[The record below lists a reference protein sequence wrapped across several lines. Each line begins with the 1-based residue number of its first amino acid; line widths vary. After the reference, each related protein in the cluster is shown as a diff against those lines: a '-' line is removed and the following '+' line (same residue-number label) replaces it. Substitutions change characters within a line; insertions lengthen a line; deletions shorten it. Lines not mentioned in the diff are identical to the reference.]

1 MPPVR
6 RNLNGRRKRKTR
18 AESKVKVRAER
29 KVKVRAMNP
38 IQLCGKGTS
47 VTQLYRVEEIVDHT
61 LIHHLVFFDRHG
73 WYCEHGS
80 QCSAVKDVQ
89 KFTRNGRHGD

>member
-6 RNLNGRRKRKTR
+6 RNLNGRRKEKTQ
-18 AESKVKVRAER
+18 VQR
-29 KVKVRAMNP
+29 KVKVREMDP
-38 IQLCGKGTS
+38 VQMCGKGTS
-47 VTQLYRVEEIVDHT
+47 VTQLYRVEEKLDRT

>member
-6 RNLNGRRKRKTR
+6 RNLNGSRKEKTQ
-18 AESKVKVRAER
+18 VQR
-29 KVKVRAMNP
+29 KVKVRAMDP

-47 VTQLYRVEEIVDHT
+47 VTELYRVEETVDRK

-73 WYCEHGS
+73 WYCEHGT

-89 KFTRNGRHGD
+89 KFTRNRRHGD